1 MLFYVQE
8 GLYMYTI
15 KELCFILK
23 VSRGTINAWIAAGK
37 INVVRIGR
45 LVRISEEELERIKR
59 GG

>member
-1 MLFYVQE
+1 
-8 GLYMYTI
+8 MYTI